1 MPVADD
7 SKGVNFL
14 LETRHETWLQWC
26 EPWTACGP
34 EGNEVTAHVVLQATV
49 HDCINL
55 ARRAAQSAGRPTMG
69 NDSDHLLDFMAI
81 HWAAVMSEPPN
92 E

>member
-1 MPVADD
+1 MADD
-7 SKGVNFL
+7 LEGINPL
-14 LETRHETWLQWC
+14 LEARHETLLQWC
-26 EPWTACGP
+26 EPWPACGP

-49 HDCINL
+49 HDCIGL
-55 ARRAAQSAGRPTMG
+55 ERRAAQSAGRHRG
-69 NDSDHLLDFMAI
+69 NDDDHLLDFMAI